1 MTTTNISIRDLV
13 QRYAECRLI
22 SSSTRAASIG
32 NIYYFKDGLYLVEE
46 ELVKAEP
53 VTV

>member
-46 ELVKAEP
+46 RPVKAEP